1 VNVVIVDDADDM
13 RLLLR
18 RVFERA
24 EIAVVGEA
32 VDGLDALRVI
42 KELGPPPVRAVIV
55 LDNMMPG
62 LTGLEAAEQM
72 LRNDPALRIVLF
84 TAFLSDEVSQRAKE
98 IGIRVA
104 VSKSDLFN
112 LAPIIVEVASA
123 D

>member
-1 VNVVIVDDADDM
+1 M

-42 KELGPPPVRAVIV
+42 NELGPPPVRAVIV